1 MTQIVV
7 LPHSEYCPDGAVI
20 EADQALAFARPC
32 SLMILRLSM
41 PAIWCVPAQ
50 PVM

>member
-20 EADQALAFARPC
+20 EVEPG
-32 SLMILRLSM
+32 
-41 PAIWCVPAQ
+41 
-50 PVM
+50 